1 MGKILNP
8 RLSKTINDGDCSAT
22 SDRPD
27 IFLEIDTLTKI
38 LSKNNG
44 VL

>member
-1 MGKILNP
+1 MSKNLIP
-8 RLSKTINDGDCSAT
+8 RLSKTIIDGDCRST

-27 IFLEIDTLTKI
+27 IFLESDALTKI

-44 VL
+44 GL